1 MKDIPGD
8 YYRRLAE
15 IDDRHWWVR
24 GMIEIESALIAPWLE
39 REPGPLL
46 DAGCGTGGFL
56 AWAGC
61 RGAFTSLSGVDLSP
75 EAIDIAH
82 GRVPMADLRVAPLS
96 SLPFDGGAFDVV
108 ALNDVLQHV
117 DESEA
122 RASMVELRRVLAS
135 DGVLV
140 VRTNGARRG
149 RRERSDWRLYEPA
162 SLRAELERGG
172 FDVRRLTFANM
183 IFSALS
189 ELRGGRPRAPSGRA
203 SGVPA
208 SPGAVASKLGALAL
222 SLEARVIERGGRVPW
237 GHTLLALAVP
247 R

>member
-1 MKDIPGD
+1 VKDVPGD

-24 GMIEIESALIAPWLE
+24 GMIELEAALIAPWLE
-39 REPGPLL
+39 RTPGALL

-56 AWAGC
+56 SWADG
-61 RGAFTSLSGVDLSP
+61 RAVFKSLSGVDLSP
-75 EAIDIAH
+75 EAIDVAR
-82 GRVPMADLRVAPLS
+82 GRVPAADLRVAPLS
-96 SLPFDGGAFDVV
+96 SLPFADGAFDVV

-117 DESEA
+117 DESET
-122 RASMVELRRVLAS
+122 RATMVELRRVLAEE
-135 DGVLV
+135 GGLV

-149 RRERSDWRLYEPA
+149 RRERSDWRVYDPA
-162 SLRAELERGG
+162 SLRAELAGGG
-172 FDVRRLTFANM
+172 FDVRRVTFANM
-183 IFSALS
+183 TFSALA
-189 ELRGGRPRAPSGRA
+189 ELRGRRPQAPSGQT

-208 SPGAVASKLGALAL
+208 PAGVAISKLGTMAL
-222 SLEARVIERGGRVPW
+222 SVEAGVVRRGGRVPW